1 MISLEFKRF
10 NKKKKA
16 ICQQRT
22 NQIMT
27 NDIKPICKNKNIKTQ
42 DWKSLL
48 TQVHPLR
55 KGVPR
60 EVELGLELPRGVL
73 DPKRWVPEDVSVD
86 TVFCLALNIV
96 GNPSFKLMFSQT
108 YFSLALM
115 V

>member
-1 MISLEFKRF
+1 MG
-10 NKKKKA
+10 
-16 ICQQRT
+16 
-22 NQIMT
+22 
-27 NDIKPICKNKNIKTQ
+27 
-42 DWKSLL
+42 W
-48 TQVHPLR
+48 PLR
-55 KGVPR
+55 EGVPR

-115 V
+115 VVKFPLFLNI